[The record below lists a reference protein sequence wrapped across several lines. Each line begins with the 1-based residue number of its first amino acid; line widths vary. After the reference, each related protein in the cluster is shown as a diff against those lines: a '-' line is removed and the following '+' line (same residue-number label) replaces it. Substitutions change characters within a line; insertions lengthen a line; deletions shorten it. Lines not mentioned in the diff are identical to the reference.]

1 MTEVLLLLAI
11 LAFPGALVLLW
22 LSSSVLVVKQKT
34 AAIVEV
40 FGRFHTVKMP
50 GLRLKAP
57 WPIAVERRTQSGH
70 RVNLRLRELKEHV
83 SVKTR
88 DNAFVS
94 FPVAVQYR
102 VMESRIKEAFYELD
116 DAEAQ
121 IVSFVLNVVRTEGAK
136 LSLEQLY
143 TAKAH
148 VELAVKAE
156 LEERMWSY
164 GYEIVNVL
172 VDEPQPSQDVQN
184 AFNRVIAAQREMEA
198 AKNEAE
204 AQRIRL
210 VGVAEA
216 EKTSKRLQG
225 EGIAAQR
232 LAIAEGYHEAMDMLK
247 EAMPGS
253 REETILAMLMM
264 TNHWDTIRDAAS
276 GRGNIIMVNGSGE
289 QATQDIARLA
299 AAFGALK
306 PGETWAEVLPD

>member
-1 MTEVLLLLAI
+1 MNYTPLLFPAALLLVA
-11 LAFPGALVLLW
+11 W
-22 LSSSVLVVKQKT
+22 LSTSILVVKQKT
-34 AAIVEV
+34 AAVVEL
-40 FGRFHTVKMP
+40 FGRFHSVKLP

-57 WPIAVERRTQSGH
+57 WPFALERRNPDGS
-70 RVNLRLRELKEHV
+70 RVNMRLRELKEHV

-102 VMESRIKEAFYELD
+102 VMANAIQEAFYELD
-116 DAEAQ
+116 DPGGQ

-136 LSLEQLY
+136 LTLEELY

-148 VELAVKAE
+148 VELAVKEALDE
-156 LEERMWSY
+156 LMRSY
-164 GYEIVNVL
+164 GFEIVNVL
-172 VDEPQPSQDVQN
+172 VDEPQPSHEVQN

-198 AKNEAE
+198 ARNEAE

-210 VGVAEA
+210 VSVAEA

-232 LAIAEGYHEAMDMLK
+232 LAIAEGYHEAMDKLK
-247 EAMPGS
+247 EAMPET

-264 TNHWDTIRDAAS
+264 TNHWDTIRDAAA
-276 GRGNIIMVNGSGE
+276 GPGNIIMVNGSGE
-289 QATQDIARLA
+289 QATQDLARMS
-299 AAFGALK
+299 AAFQATGKRPHA
-306 PGETWAEVLPD
+306 A

>member
-1 MTEVLLLLAI
+1 MSPAVAMILLVVL
-11 LAFPGALVLLW
+11 F
-22 LSSSVLVVKQKT
+22 VLVPWLATSFLIVKQKT

-40 FGRFHTVKMP
+40 FGRFSAVKLP

-57 WPIAVERRTQSGH
+57 WPFAIERRNPDGT
-70 RVNLRLRELKEHV
+70 RVNMRLRELKEHV

-102 VMESRIKEAFYELD
+102 VMEANIQEAFYELD
-116 DAEAQ
+116 DPDGQ

-136 LSLEQLY
+136 LTLEELY

-156 LEERMWSY
+156 LEERMSSY
-164 GYEIVNVL
+164 GFEIVNVL
-172 VDEPQPSQDVQN
+172 VDEPQPSVEVQN

-198 AKNEAE
+198 AQNEAE

-210 VGVAEA
+210 VGIAEA

-232 LAIAEGYHEAMDMLK
+232 LAIADGYHEAMDKLK
-247 EAMPGS
+247 DAMPGTS
-253 REETILAMLMM
+253 EETILAMLMM
-264 TNHWDTIRDAAS
+264 TNHWDTIRDAAN
-276 GRGNIIMVNGSGE
+276 GPGNIIMVNGSGS
-289 QATQDIARLA
+289 QATEDLAHMA
-299 AAFGALK
+299 AAFKVSA
-306 PGETWAEVLPD
+306 A

>member
-1 MTEVLLLLAI
+1 MVVLFVVLPWLATS
-11 LAFPGALVLLW
+11 L
-22 LSSSVLVVKQKT
+22 LVVKQKT
-34 AAIVEV
+34 AAIVEL
-40 FGRFHTVKMP
+40 FGRFQSTKMP

-57 WPIAVERRTQSGH
+57 WPFAMERRNADGT

-102 VMESRIKEAFYELD
+102 VMESKIKEAFYELD
-116 DAEAQ
+116 DPEGQ

-136 LSLEQLY
+136 LTLEELY

-156 LEERMWSY
+156 LEDRMSSY
-164 GYEIVNVL
+164 GFEIVNVL
-172 VDEPQPSQDVQN
+172 VDEPQPSHEVQN
-184 AFNRVIAAQREMEA
+184 AFNRVIAAQREKEA
-198 AKNEAE
+198 AENEAE

-210 VGVAEA
+210 VGIAEA

-232 LAIAEGYHEAMDMLK
+232 LAIAEGYHEAMDKLK
-247 EAMPGS
+247 VAMPETS
-253 REETILAMLMM
+253 EETILAMLMM
-264 TNHWDTIRDAAS
+264 TNHWDTIRDAAQ
-276 GRGNIIMVNGSGE
+276 GPGNVIMVNGSGE
-289 QATQDIARLA
+289 QATKDLANMA
-299 AAFGALK
+299 AAFQASKG
-306 PGETWAEVLPD
+306 

>member
-1 MTEVLLLLAI
+1 MSPAVPIVI
-11 LAFPGALVLLW
+11 LLVLFVVIPW
-22 LSSSVLVVKQKT
+22 LASCILIVKQKT
-34 AAIVEV
+34 AAVVEV
-40 FGRFHTVKMP
+40 FGRFSSVKMP
-50 GLRLKAP
+50 GLRTKLP
-57 WPIAVERRTQSGH
+57 WPFALERRHADGS

-102 VMESRIKEAFYELD
+102 VMEDKIQEAFYELD

-136 LSLEQLY
+136 LTLEELY

-148 VELAVKAE
+148 VELAVQAE
-156 LEERMWSY
+156 LEERLSSY
-164 GYEIVNVL
+164 GFEIVNVL
-172 VDEPQPSQDVQN
+172 VDEPQPSHEVQN

-210 VGVAEA
+210 VGIAEA

-232 LAIAEGYHEAMDMLK
+232 LAIADGYHEAMDKLK
-247 EAMPGS
+247 VAMPNTG
-253 REETILAMLMM
+253 EETILAMLMM

-276 GRGNIIMVNGSGE
+276 GAGNIIMVNGSGS
-289 QATQDIARLA
+289 QATEDLAHMA
-299 AAFGALK
+299 AAFKVSGPPKA
-306 PGETWAEVLPD
+306 A